1 MGISKVVKY
10 NFNFLNYIIQFCL
23 IFYFGPFHN
32 SNQNKKQNKTTQ
44 TNKQK
49 RQAFVVSIP
58 KPKKP
63 ISNWFLKSGVP
74 TIKPFLRQES
84 GLFNSYKW
92 MYIRQYGL
100 SLFSLNVIA
109 GISNVYIVSHHSKG
123 MFINKK
129 LIFSIIP

>member
-23 IFYFGPFHN
+23 IFYYSPFHN

-84 GLFNSYKW
+84 GLFNSYK
-92 MYIRQYGL
+92 
-100 SLFSLNVIA
+100 
-109 GISNVYIVSHHSKG
+109 
-123 MFINKK
+123 
-129 LIFSIIP
+129 

>member
-23 IFYFGPFHN
+23 IFYYGPFHN
-32 SNQNKKQNKTTQ
+32 SNQNKTTK

-74 TIKPFLRQES
+74 TIKPFLRKKVVH
-84 GLFNSYKW
+84 L
-92 MYIRQYGL
+92 IP
-100 SLFSLNVIA
+100 
-109 GISNVYIVSHHSKG
+109 ISEC
-123 MFINKK
+123 INGSMA
-129 LIFSIIP
+129 FHYFP